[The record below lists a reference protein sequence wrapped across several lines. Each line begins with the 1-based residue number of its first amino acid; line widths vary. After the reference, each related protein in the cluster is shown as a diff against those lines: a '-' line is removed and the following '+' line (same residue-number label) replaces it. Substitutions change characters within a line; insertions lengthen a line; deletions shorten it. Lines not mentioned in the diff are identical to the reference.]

1 MSLVRVL
8 HASEHGSTEEIAR
21 RIAARLTAHGHR
33 TELGDLKVSPGL
45 EPGSAAA
52 VVVGS
57 AIYHGA
63 WLPPAEAFVR
73 KEVAA
78 LGAQPVW
85 MFSVGMT
92 AALPKPLR
100 SLGARSEQPRV
111 ARLIELVRPRA
122 HHRFSGVILP
132 GHLDRKGRVIFRL
145 LFCRYGDFRNWAEI
159 DAWADRIAR
168 EVGVPGGVRSPGTP

>member
-8 HASEHGSTEEIAR
+8 YASEHGSTEDIAR
-21 RIAARLTAHGHR
+21 RIAARLAAHGHR
-33 TELGDLKVSPGL
+33 TEVGDIKVSPRL

-52 VVVGS
+52 VVLGS
-57 AIYHGA
+57 AVYGGA

-73 KEVAA
+73 REVAA

-85 MFSVGMT
+85 MFSVGLT

-100 SLGARSEQPRV
+100 SLAARSEQPRIS
-111 ARLIELVRPRA
+111 RLVELLRPRA
-122 HHRFSGVILP
+122 HHRFSGVIRP

-168 EVGVPGGVRSPGTP
+168 EVGVPGGVRGPGAP